1 MDSMLSGMPDTERLT
16 VTLPTAIAES
26 LRQRVASGDAE
37 SASGFVAEVLTERF
51 REENLESFLADMAAT
66 RGSPVDDDARAR
78 SAELMRLAR
87 GL

>member
-1 MDSMLSGMPDTERLT
+1 MLGDMPDTERVT

-37 SASGFVAEVLTERF
+37 SASGFVAEVLEERF
-51 REENLESFLADMAAT
+51 REENLEQFLADMAA
-66 RGSPVDDDARAR
+66 RGGPVDDDARRR

-87 GL
+87 GD